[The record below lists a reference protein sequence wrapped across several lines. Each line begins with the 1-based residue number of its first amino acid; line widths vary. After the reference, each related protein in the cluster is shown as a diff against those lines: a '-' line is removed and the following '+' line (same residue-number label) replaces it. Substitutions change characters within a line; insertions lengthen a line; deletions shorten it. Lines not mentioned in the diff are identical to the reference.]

1 MVLVILYKTK
11 NVNSLAKLTGEAN
24 KEASFLLY
32 ICIQYEVYAVTKSR
46 IIISILDVHWFCCL
60 CGRFSMLNKIYMKL
74 RCIEAYRTRRLFNT
88 WTPRKSHIPRSR
100 YSFASISVSTYF
112 TQWVWEKWKK
122 LQNFTLILMTSMA
135 LLKYFFIS
143 VYWRYYWRFDRTC
156 RSIEQGHSERTR
168 LVIVCNSFVGFFCRY
183 VFDQSV

>member
-1 MVLVILYKTK
+1 MKQIKKHLSYFIFAFNTK
-11 NVNSLAKLTGEAN
+11 CMLWPKVELLSV
-24 KEASFLLY
+24 FLMF
-32 ICIQYEVYAVTKSR
+32 IGSAVCVGVF
-46 IIISILDVHWFCCL
+46 SILD
-60 CGRFSMLNKIYMKL
+60 KIYMKL
-74 RCIEAYRTRRLFNT
+74 RCIEAYRTKRRFNT
-88 WTPRKSHIPRSR
+88 WKPRKSHIPRSR